1 MTLALTLTPPL
12 TQQVQ
17 GIYYNTSL
25 TISADAS
32 LPTCIEGGDVA
43 PIWSWSIVTIND
55 AAPSADAP
63 PLLTAEE
70 ASKPTLIL
78 SGAKLPTGVI
88 VLQVQGCIGTDSD
101 SRTRTLTL
109 TLTRAGAG
117 IVI

>member
-1 MTLALTLTPPL
+1 M
-12 TQQVQ
+12 
-17 GIYYNTSL
+17 
-25 TISADAS
+25 
-32 LPTCIEGGDVA
+32 
-43 PIWSWSIVTIND
+43 TIND

-101 SRTRTLTL
+101 TRTLTL
-109 TLTRAGAG
+109 TLTLSLTLTVT
-117 IVI
+117 VIQTQP

>member
-1 MTLALTLTPPL
+1 M
-12 TQQVQ
+12 
-17 GIYYNTSL
+17 
-25 TISADAS
+25 
-32 LPTCIEGGDVA
+32 
-43 PIWSWSIVTIND
+43 TIND

-63 PLLTAEE
+63 PLLSAED
-70 ASKPTLIL
+70 AAKPTLIL

-101 SRTRTLTL
+101 TRTLTLNL